1 MIKNGL
7 EAMPDGGK
15 LTVIVESTQ
24 PYIRIR
30 ITDTGCGIES
40 QDLKMIGEPFFTTK
54 ESGNGLGIMICR
66 QIVDN
71 HKGRFNIESEP
82 GQGTTVEIIL
92 PFDPQTT

>member
-1 MIKNGL
+1 
-7 EAMPDGGK
+7 
-15 LTVIVESTQ
+15 
-24 PYIRIR
+24 
-30 ITDTGCGIES
+30 
-40 QDLKMIGEPFFTTK
+40 MIGEPFFTTK

-71 HKGRFNIESEP
+71 HKGKFNIDSEP